1 MHSITYSKTMKS
13 SPSNGSRPQAR
24 TRIQLPNPFSSNTRK
39 PISSASRPCCDQPV
53 VSLAVYKAQ
62 RRRAV
67 LATQAAARRRT
78 MIAVVLAV
86 LGLLAGVAVHHRDAQ
101 MQTTYSAGQ

>member
-1 MHSITYSKTMKS
+1 M
-13 SPSNGSRPQAR
+13 SNLFTA
-24 TRIQLPNPFSSNTRK
+24 NTRK

-67 LATQAAARRRT
+67 LAAEAAARRRT
-78 MIAVVLAV
+78 VIAVVLAV
-86 LGLLAGVAVHHRDAQ
+86 LGLLAGVAVQHRDAQ
-101 MQTTYSAGQ
+101 MQTTYGAGQ